1 MSVAPA
7 RAARRL
13 SLPPSAYGFIA
24 AALLWGGTMLLSDG
38 RGGIEM
44 LSVALSFSI
53 FSVAVGTG
61 QMFVIAS
68 GPGNIDLSC
77 PAVITLCAYV
87 SMNLMGGADGMLP
100 VGLIAALVLG
110 GVIGLVNYGLVRALK
125 IPPIIATLAA
135 SFVVTSLAMWYG
147 GESTVRPPQALSDF
161 MIWRVGGV
169 QVALILAL
177 IGSGVVHLV
186 LHRTVYGR
194 SLLALGQNARAAQLA
209 GIRVGFVRM
218 TAYAVSG
225 MMAGLCGFLL
235 AGFTGGAALNM
246 GEAYLMES
254 VAVAV
259 LGGTSVAGGRASAFG
274 IWGAALFLSLLVTL
288 LNSTGLGAGAR
299 YLFTGLT
306 ILVVIFF
313 ATERRK

>member
-1 MSVAPA
+1 MTLVLP
-7 RAARRL
+7 RAVRRF
-13 SLPPSAYGFIA
+13 SLPPAAYGFIA

-38 RGGIEM
+38 RGGITM
-44 LSVALSFSI
+44 LAVALSFSI

-77 PAVITLCAYV
+77 PSVITLCAYV
-87 SMNLMGGADGMLP
+87 SMNLMGGHNALLP
-100 VGLIAALVLG
+100 VGLVVALGLG
-110 GVIGLVNYGLVRALK
+110 ASIGLLNYGLVKALK
-125 IPPIIATLAA
+125 IPPIIATLAV
-135 SFVVTSLAMWYG
+135 SFIVLSTAMWYG
-147 GESTVRPPQALSDF
+147 GESTVEPPQALSHF
-161 MIWRVGGV
+161 MIWRIGGI
-169 QVALILAL
+169 QVVLVLAL
-177 IGSGVVHLV
+177 LGSGVVHLV

-194 SLLALGQNARAAQLA
+194 WLLALGQNARAAQLA
-209 GIRVGFVRM
+209 GIRIGFVRM
-218 TAYAVSG
+218 IAYAVSG
-225 MMAGLCGFLL
+225 LMAGLCGFLL

-254 VAVAV
+254 VAVAI
-259 LGGTSVAGGRASAFG
+259 LGGTSVSGGRASAFG

-299 YLFTGLT
+299 YLFTGLI
-306 ILVVIFF
+306 ILIVIFF